1 MRLVDLLLPEFD
13 HEMSSTRRVLA
24 RAPESLYS
32 WRPHD
37 KSWTLGGL
45 CTHLSNIPRWGVSI
59 LKNTSYDLVRDAG
72 APSTEKTTSAEV
84 LATFDGHVREA
95 RAALLGAT
103 EGELI
108 VPWSLKRES
117 VVLMSVPRIQAFKSY
132 AISHVVHHRG
142 QLTVYLRLLGVAVP
156 PTYGPTAD
164 EGA

>member
-13 HEMSSTRRVLA
+13 HEMASTRRVLA
-24 RAPESLYS
+24 RAPESQFS

-37 KSWTLGGL
+37 KSWTLGAL

-59 LKNTSYDLVRDAG
+59 LKSNSYDIVRDAG
-72 APSTEKTTSAEV
+72 APSVEKTAAADV
-84 LATFDGHVREA
+84 LVAFDNHVSDA
-95 RAALLGAT
+95 RAALIGTT

-108 VPWSLKRES
+108 VPWSLKRDGI
-117 VVLMSVPRIQAFKSY
+117 VMMSLPRIQAFKSF

-142 QLTVYLRLLGVAVP
+142 QLTVYLRLQNVAVP

-164 EGA
+164 EGG